1 MRQVMIFISMVLV
14 LLLGSAGLQQLGG
27 QARLD
32 LTEHQLYSLSDG
44 TEKILSELQKPLT
57 MELYF
62 SQQGSEDLTRLR
74 AYAER
79 VTELLEEYRL
89 RAGGQLSVQRIDP
102 EPFSEAEDDA
112 TRFGLQSVPV
122 GNFGDSLYFGLV
134 IRDADDNYEALT
146 FLQPDREAYLEYEI
160 TQMIYRL
167 QQDRAPVIGVL
178 SGLPVMGGFDPRSGQ
193 PSGPWTAIE
202 QLRNL
207 YEVRS
212 LPSDLTQVDED
223 VDVLMLIQPPELT
236 DQTLYAID
244 QFALAGGR
252 VMAFIDPVAETAQ
265 GGMMGM
271 GDQASASSLQP
282 LLKAWGVNWQPSEA
296 VLDASNAL
304 VVSQGPGKPPL
315 RHFGL
320 LALSPAKQPE
330 ELLVTANL
338 EALNFSSAGFLAAI
352 DSATTEFQPWLF
364 TSTESMRIN
373 ANKLQLGNDLLA
385 LQREFTSADER
396 QVLAAHVTGK
406 ASSAFTSEQASDWQQ
421 GDQAHLADTEQL
433 AVTLVADTD
442 WLSDRLWVQVQNFF
456 GQRIATPWA
465 DNGALLVNL
474 SDQMAG
480 SAALMS
486 LRARGQYQR
495 PFTRVDHLRQQAEQ
509 RFLASEQRLQQRL
522 QETEQKLNELQPE
535 VGEDSLALTSEQQ
548 QALEEFQQQKLDIRR
563 ELREVQHALN
573 QDIEALGAR
582 LKVLNIF
589 ILPLLLTLLA
599 GLVAWLWQRRSV
611 L

>member
-1 MRQVMIFISMVLV
+1 MRQVMIFISVVLV
-14 LLLGSAGLQQLGG
+14 LLVGSAGLQWLGG
-27 QARLD
+27 KARLD
-32 LTEHQLYSLSDG
+32 LTEQQLYSLSAG
-44 TEKILSELQKPLT
+44 TEQVLSELQKPLT
-57 MELYF
+57 LELYF

-79 VTELLEEYRL
+79 VAELLEEYRL
-89 RAGGQLSVQRIDP
+89 LSAGQLSVRRIDP
-102 EPFSEAEDDA
+102 EPFSLAEDDA

-134 IRDADDNYEALT
+134 VRDAEDNYEALT
-146 FLQPDREAYLEYEI
+146 FLQPEREAYLEYEI

-167 QQDRAPVIGVL
+167 QQPQAPVIGVL
-178 SGLPVMGGFDPRSGQ
+178 SGLPVMGGFDARSGQ

-212 LPSDLTQVDED
+212 LATDLTQIDD
-223 VDVLMLIQPPELT
+223 DIDVLMLIQPPELT
-236 DQTLYAID
+236 EQTQYAID

-252 VMAFIDPVAETAQ
+252 IMALIDPVAETNQ

-271 GDQASASSLQP
+271 GEQASASSLQP
-282 LLKAWGVNWQPSEA
+282 LLKAWGVEWQPGKA
-296 VLDASNAL
+296 LLDANNAL
-304 VVSQGPGKPPL
+304 VVSQGPGKPPM

-320 LALSPAKQPE
+320 LALNPAEQPE
-330 ELLVTANL
+330 ESLVTANL
-338 EALNFSSAGFLAAI
+338 EAVNFASVGYLVAAE
-352 DSATTEFQPWLF
+352 SATTEFQPWLYS
-364 TSTESMRIN
+364 STESMRID
-373 ANKLQLGNDLLA
+373 ANKLQLGADLLT
-385 LQREFTSADER
+385 LQREFSSGGER
-396 QVLAAHVTGK
+396 QVLAAHVTGT
-406 ASSAFTSEQASDWQQ
+406 AQSAFTAEQAEAWQQ
-421 GDQAHLADTEQL
+421 EGAQHLAETEQL

-480 SAALMS
+480 SSALMS

-495 PFTRVDHLRQQAEQ
+495 PFVRVEQLRQQAEQ

-522 QETEQKLNELQPE
+522 QETEQKLNELQPSA
-535 VGEDSLALTSEQQ
+535 GEESLALTAEQQ
-548 QALEEFQQQKLDIRR
+548 QALAEFQQQKLDIRR

-573 QDIEALGAR
+573 QDIEALGAQ
-582 LKVLNIF
+582 LKLLNIF
-589 ILPLLLTLLA
+589 ILPLLLTLLV
-599 GLVAWLWQRRSV
+599 GLCAWLWQRRPV